1 MSPEDKQYFRKLIE
15 QRLAELETS
24 QEQAGDET
32 KAIEPDV
39 SIGRLSRLDSM
50 QMQQMALEAKR
61 RRDGEAQKLRQA
73 LKRVDAGTYGVCLF
87 CRQPIQRER
96 LEVQL
101 DAVACIR
108 CA

>member
-1 MSPEDKQYFRKLIE
+1 MSPDDKQRFRSLIE
-15 QRLAELETS
+15 LRLAELEIS
-24 QEQAGDET
+24 QEQAADAT
-32 KAIEPDV
+32 KAVEPDV

-50 QMQQMALEAKR
+50 QMQQVALEAKR

-73 LKRVDAGTYGVCLF
+73 LKRIDAGTYGVCLF
-87 CRQPIQRER
+87 CRQAIQRER